1 MKYFKLS
8 FILVGAA
15 LLVAGCSAINK
26 LDKSD
31 EYKKTKPHD
40 KPLVLP
46 SVLDNSSI
54 ENHYPVPRVDDAGQ
68 VVSTLPP
75 R

>member
-31 EYKKTKPHD
+31 EYKKAEPYN
-40 KPLVLP
+40 KPLILP
-46 SVLDNSSI
+46 GDLNSGSI